1 MSVVAFHSIPAFNTV
16 DGIQVQSVDLRAVL
30 SRDNERRGGLSA

>member
-16 DGIQVQSVDLRAVL
+16 DGIQVERAVA
-30 SRDNERRGGLSA
+30 GGIVSWP